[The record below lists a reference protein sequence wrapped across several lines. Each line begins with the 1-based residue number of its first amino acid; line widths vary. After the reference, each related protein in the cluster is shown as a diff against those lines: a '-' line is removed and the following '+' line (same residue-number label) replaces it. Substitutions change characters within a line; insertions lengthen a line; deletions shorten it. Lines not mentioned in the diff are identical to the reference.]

1 MKWVMPSFL
10 TTIISIIAIALNNR
24 FGWHLSPDKLIAS
37 IGLAINFVGITLLA
51 DIAKIR
57 RGETPNFNSTK
68 LFTLLFALLMI
79 GFSDYFGIR
88 LDEESVW
95 FIAGTAAAFITGKGI
110 KDIVQQKE
118 VVNSGSGV
126 HAEDNR

>member
-10 TTIISIIAIALNNR
+10 TTIISIIAIGLNNR
-24 FGWHLSPDKLIAS
+24 FGWHLSPDQLIAS

-57 RGETPNFNSTK
+57 RGEMPNFNSTK

-79 GFSDYFGIR
+79 GFGDYVGIR
-88 LDEESVW
+88 LDDESVW

-110 KDIVQQKE
+110 KDIMQRKE
-118 VVNSGSGV
+118 TETDEPTIQSGS
-126 HAEDNR
+126 NK